1 MSDEERDYDAEAAD
15 RDDYEHDRK
24 VEDRLEAKSPRDRA
38 PHPNRRP
45 GVTPGVRPMGM
56 GRPGF
61 DRDKEIAD
69 IKERGLDPADEKR
82 ELYGVHLVHY
92 KNQANKTQRQRED
105 KGE

>member
-24 VEDRLEAKSPRDRA
+24 VEDRLEAKAPRNRGS
-38 PHPNRRP
+38 HPNRRP
-45 GVTPGVRPMGM
+45 GVTPGVRPMM
-56 GRPGF
+56 GRPGV
-61 DRDKEIAD
+61 DIDEEIAK

-82 ELYGVHLVHY
+82 ELYGANLVKY
-92 KNQANKTQRQRED
+92 TDQAERTQRHRED